1 MSPLNK
7 KKKEGFVFLPR
18 SDGVRRQMRGGG
30 GVLSADANA
39 SKDTSLTCSISTLR
53 GQKEKIEE
61 DLTGNAPAS
70 NT

>member
-1 MSPLNK
+1 M
-7 KKKEGFVFLPR
+7 
-18 SDGVRRQMRGGG
+18 GGG
-30 GVLSADANA
+30 GLLSADANA

-70 NT
+70 DMANSRDTFDPDSPSIGTGDRM